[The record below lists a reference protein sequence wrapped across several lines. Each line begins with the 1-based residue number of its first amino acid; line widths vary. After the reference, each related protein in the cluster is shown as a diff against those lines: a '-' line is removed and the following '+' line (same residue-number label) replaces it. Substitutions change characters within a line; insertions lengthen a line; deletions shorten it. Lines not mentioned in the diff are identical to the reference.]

1 MIGCQTSSPSDYR
14 FKQPEKKRWATRL
27 SYLIAIGALSLVE
40 LLMFIVGSACNA
52 AESTFESFE
61 FPDFHDGKIVILGDT
76 AVFAGTEVKSVG
88 DGTVV
93 EVPHYRTLD
102 LRTRK
107 LLSQSLQPVTS
118 PQASGKG
125 LNISREGSC
134 AVGYQDSGFFTFSHA
149 FRWTES
155 TGPVDL
161 GTLDPP
167 NNASRSS
174 YGTDANQDCSVVV
187 GASNTTS
194 DIIEH
199 AFRWTQ
205 NGGMVDLG
213 APAGAGSSSRALGV
227 SSNGTVIVGDAEF
240 PAAGGTTRSGA
251 FRWTGGTFQDLGS
264 LEPNSLSL
272 ATGVSG
278 DGTVIVGWSGIT
290 TASRAFRWTTQTQTM
305 QPIGPLPGHLTAAAT
320 AVSDNG
326 KIVVGISHPT
336 FLQFQGVG
344 LSWNQGTAFRWT
356 QAKGIQ
362 ELRQVFIDNG
372 VDMTGVSLVSV
383 TGMSPD
389 GQWIGGDATTA
400 QTGPGEIIGFLA
412 QVCDADIGG
421 PCKNA
426 TGAIPFT
433 LGVNPNQLNVSAG
446 QSASTTITVIPDAGF
461 TQPVNF
467 SCGGLPVGAGCSFN
481 PMAVTPS
488 GGPVNTTLTVS
499 TNGGPVARLSSSAS
513 PTMFAYVMTPFVL
526 IPIGM
531 LIRRRGSDRRLLSI
545 VTGCL
550 VTLTLLGT
558 LSCSSSDSP
567 PPATNSSGG
576 VPATGTPAGTSIVTV
591 TASSGSGSSGVPV
604 TLNVTR

>member
-1 MIGCQTSSPSDYR
+1 MIGCQISSISDYR
-14 FKQPEKKRWATRL
+14 CGQPKSRRWATRR
-27 SYLIAIGALSLVE
+27 SYLIAVGALGLVE
-40 LLMFIVGSACNA
+40 LLMFIVGSACT
-52 AESTFESFE
+52 AEEATFASFE
-61 FPDFHDGKIVILGDT
+61 FPDFQDGKIVIIGDT
-76 AVFAGTEVKSVG
+76 AFFAGTDVKSVG
-88 DGTVV
+88 SGTVV
-93 EVPHYRTLD
+93 KVPHYRTLE
-102 LRTRK
+102 LRTRT

-118 PQASGKG
+118 PEASGKG
-125 LNISREGSC
+125 LNISRDSSC
-134 AVGYQDSGFFTFSHA
+134 VVGFQDSGFSTVSHA

-167 NNASRSS
+167 NNVSRSS
-174 YGTDANQDCSVVV
+174 YGTDTNEDCSVVV

-194 DIIEH
+194 DIIDH

-205 NGGMVDLG
+205 NGGMVDIG
-213 APAGAGSSSRALGV
+213 APAGPGSSSRAFGV

-251 FRWTGGTFQDLGS
+251 FRWTGGIFQDLGS

-278 DGTVIVGWSGIT
+278 DGTVVVGWSGIT

-326 KIVVGISHPT
+326 KIVAGISHQT

-362 ELRQVFIDNG
+362 ELRQVLIDNG
-372 VDMTGVSLVSV
+372 VDMTGVTLVSV

-400 QTGPGEIIGFLA
+400 QTGPGTTIGFLA

-421 PCKNA
+421 PCTTA
-426 TGAIPFT
+426 TGAGPFT
-433 LGVNPNQLNVSAG
+433 LRVNPDHLDVSAG
-446 QSASTTITVIPDAGF
+446 QSVSTTITLTPDAGF
-461 TQPVNF
+461 TQPVSF

-481 PMAVTPS
+481 PMSVTPS

-499 TNGGPVARLSSSAS
+499 TNGEPVAQLSSSAS
-513 PTMFAYVMTPFVL
+513 PMMFAYGMTPFVL

-545 VTGCL
+545 AAGGL
-550 VTLTLLGT
+550 ITLTLLGT
-558 LSCSSSDSP
+558 LSCSSSDSS
-567 PPATNSSGG
+567 PPAPNSSGG

>member
-1 MIGCQTSSPSDYR
+1 
-14 FKQPEKKRWATRL
+14 
-27 SYLIAIGALSLVE
+27 
-40 LLMFIVGSACNA
+40 
-52 AESTFESFE
+52 
-61 FPDFHDGKIVILGDT
+61 
-76 AVFAGTEVKSVG
+76 
-88 DGTVV
+88 
-93 EVPHYRTLD
+93 
-102 LRTRK
+102 
-107 LLSQSLQPVTS
+107 
-118 PQASGKG
+118 
-125 LNISREGSC
+125 
-134 AVGYQDSGFFTFSHA
+134 
-149 FRWTES
+149 
-155 TGPVDL
+155 
-161 GTLDPP
+161 
-167 NNASRSS
+167 
-174 YGTDANQDCSVVV
+174 
-187 GASNTTS
+187 
-194 DIIEH
+194 
-199 AFRWTQ
+199 
-205 NGGMVDLG
+205 MVDLG

-305 QPIGPLPGHLTAAAT
+305 QPIGPLPGHLTAAAI

-433 LGVNPNQLNVSAG
+433 LGVNPNQLNVAAG

-467 SCGGLPVGAGCSFN
+467 SCGHSGLS
-481 PMAVTPS
+481 
-488 GGPVNTTLTVS
+488 
-499 TNGGPVARLSSSAS
+499 
-513 PTMFAYVMTPFVL
+513 
-526 IPIGM
+526 
-531 LIRRRGSDRRLLSI
+531 
-545 VTGCL
+545 
-550 VTLTLLGT
+550 
-558 LSCSSSDSP
+558 
-567 PPATNSSGG
+567 
-576 VPATGTPAGTSIVTV
+576 
-591 TASSGSGSSGVPV
+591 
-604 TLNVTR
+604 